1 MGITVRGAPPR
12 CQYARVPGPAGARHA
27 HSDPGLP
34 QAPVFTAPETQVAC
48 GHTPNSGPCRY
59 LGCCDNHKA
68 PVQAPAKKPPLVVNP
83 ADPQAYRSI
92 LRAHTREPDAPNPWL
107 TRRQIAQGAW
117 DAGRWSFCRLTCVVK
132 KEDRCAIRGAE
143 GAAACQRRD
152 PESRSRSRGRWHLLR
167 SAVGAPD
174 ADTAPALRRFPHVI
188 RIWGCNGILPND
200 RRVLHHTPNNPV
212 R

>member
-34 QAPVFTAPETQVAC
+34 QAPVFTVPETRVAC
-48 GHTPNSGPCRY
+48 GHTPNSGPCRSP
-59 LGCCDNHKA
+59 GCCDNHKA

-83 ADPQAYRSI
+83 ANPQAYRSI

-152 PESRSRSRGRWHLLR
+152 PDPDPDREAAGIFSE
-167 SAVGAPD
+167 APLAHPMRIRHRPCGGFLTLSGFGD
-174 ADTAPALRRFPHVI
+174 ATGSCQMTAGSCTIHPTTR
-188 RIWGCNGILPND
+188 
-200 RRVLHHTPNNPV
+200 
-212 R
+212 